1 MNNQTDQTVINQV
14 KKIIAETQD
23 GIDGIT
29 DECILA
35 ITQKGPSKTSHPKMQ
50 PLRILIKF
58 GNQFAQL
65 GERIVSELESGSASR

>member
-1 MNNQTDQTVINQV
+1 MNNRADQTVISQV
-14 KKIIAETQD
+14 KKIVAETQD
-23 GIDGIT
+23 GIDAVT

-35 ITQKGPSKTSHPKMQ
+35 ITKKGPSKTSHPKMQ

-65 GERIVSELESGSASR
+65 GERIISELESGSASR